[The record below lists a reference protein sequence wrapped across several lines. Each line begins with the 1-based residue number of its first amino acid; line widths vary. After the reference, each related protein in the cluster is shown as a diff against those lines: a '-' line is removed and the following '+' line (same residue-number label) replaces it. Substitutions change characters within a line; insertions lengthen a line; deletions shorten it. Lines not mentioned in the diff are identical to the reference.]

1 MHAIFTLFIS
11 NIRKKKI
18 QNGLVA
24 VLIMLSTLLLATSI
38 TIIQNTESLF
48 EKKHDETD
56 GAHQILTMGDELHN
70 PKILHKWW
78 NDQNGV
84 TASELI
90 PYKNLSKIK
99 HNGTETSNLY
109 VFMMNTP
116 KTPFTIDKLLVA
128 EGEKQDYP
136 KRGTIW
142 IPTSMASSNDISL
155 GDFIEFQTG
164 EKTFKLR
171 VSSIVVDL
179 PFGGPFTTNARVWMN
194 EKDYQEQL
202 QSMVGKDKYM
212 MALRFDDYSQSA
224 SYWERFEQYLNSPY
238 HENKME
244 YEEIASFYLIINK
257 IIGFV
262 MAFLGVIMMFVSL
275 FIIGFSISDAILSNY
290 KTIGVI
296 KSIGLTS
303 RGIIGA
309 YVMQYGVLTI
319 VSIIPGLIVSN
330 VLSRIIF
337 ESSLSFLKV
346 GDRLENVQGFADSIF
361 IGITILII
369 VIITAFFYSNK
380 ARKVEPV
387 QAIKYGMSEAE
398 NSKMTRRLNNS
409 NRILRFMGL
418 PIQMQIGIKNLS
430 KNMKTS
436 ILMILLTTLTS
447 AVLVFGYVLLNSIIS
462 IKQTAPLWGYD
473 SSNIAVTIFNE
484 SAFSKEEFGE
494 DLLSDSRIK
503 NLAWVGELNGVIPNE
518 PNQTLNININ
528 VLEGSYEDLGFENVS
543 GRNPHNK
550 NEIAIGV
557 NVARSL
563 KRDVGDV
570 MDVYMEGKKHS
581 LIITG
586 IYQSIANMSYSA
598 RVSADV
604 AMVYNPGYEAKE
616 LSFINLK
623 DVTQADQI
631 VGELNERYKKSI
643 SAVTQ
648 QTLLD
653 SVYKEAVEVL
663 VMPLSVMG
671 ILFITVTFIIIFSIC
686 RINVRKESSTYG
698 IYKSIG
704 MTSNKIR
711 WSITLGIVILSAFG
725 VLFGV
730 FVGVKLLPL
739 VLENILSQYGLI
751 KLPLVVNW
759 GMSTVVAC
767 LSIVAAGLGCWLSTR
782 VISKTSP
789 RILIVE

>member
-1 MHAIFTLFIS
+1 MYAIFTLFIS

-38 TIIQNTESLF
+38 TIIQNTENLF

-56 GAHQILTMGDELHN
+56 GAHQILLMGNELHN
-70 PKILHKWW
+70 PKLVNEWW

-90 PYKNLSKIK
+90 PFKNLSGIK
-99 HNGTETSNLY
+99 HNGTETLSLY
-109 VFMMNTP
+109 LFMMNTP

-136 KRGTIW
+136 KKGTIW

-194 EKDYQEQL
+194 EIDYKEQL

-224 SYWERFEQYLNSPY
+224 SYWAQFEEYLNSQY
-238 HENKME
+238 LDSKME
-244 YEEIASFYLIINK
+244 YEEIVSFYLIINK

-296 KSIGLTS
+296 KSIGLSS

-309 YVMQYGVLTI
+309 YVMQYGILTI
-319 VSIIPGLIVSN
+319 VSIIPGLIVSS
-330 VLSRIIF
+330 VLTRTII

-346 GDRLENVQGFADSIF
+346 GDRLENVHGFADSLF
-361 IGITILII
+361 IGLTILII

-380 ARKVEPV
+380 ARNVEPV
-387 QAIKYGMSEAE
+387 QAIRYGMSEAE
-398 NSKMTRRLNNS
+398 SSKMTRRLNNS
-409 NRILRFMGL
+409 NRIIGLTGL
-418 PIQMQIGIKNLS
+418 PIPMQIGMKNLS

-436 ILMILLTTLTS
+436 ILMIILTTLTS
-447 AVLVFGYVLLNSIIS
+447 AVLVFGVVLLNSIMS
-462 IKQTAPLWGYD
+462 INQTAPSWGYD
-473 SSNIAVTIFNE
+473 SSNIAVIIFNE
-484 SAFSKEEFGE
+484 STFSKEEFEE

-503 NLAWVGELNGVIPNE
+503 NFAWVGELNGVIPIKSKQ
-518 PNQTLNININ
+518 PLNINIS
-528 VLEGSYEDLGFENVS
+528 VVEGSYNDLGFENVR
-543 GRNPHNK
+543 GRNPRNK
-550 NEIAIGV
+550 NEITIGV
-557 NVARSL
+557 NVARYL
-563 KRDVGDV
+563 NKDVGDV
-570 MDVYMEGKKHS
+570 MDINIEGKKHS

-598 RVSADV
+598 RLTVDV
-604 AMVYNPGYEAKE
+604 AKVYNPEYEVKE
-616 LSFINLK
+616 LALINLM
-623 DVTQADQI
+623 DVTKADQF
-631 VGELNERYKKSI
+631 VGELNKTYKKSV

-648 QTLLD
+648 QTLLE
-653 SVYKEAVEVL
+653 SVYKEAVLVL
-663 VMPLSVMG
+663 IMPLSVMG
-671 ILFITVTFIIIFSIC
+671 ILFLTVTFIIIFSVS

-704 MTSNKIR
+704 MTSTKIR
-711 WSITLGIVILSAFG
+711 WSITLGVAILSALG
-725 VLFGV
+725 ALLGMLL
-730 FVGVKLLPL
+730 GVKLLPL

-759 GMSTVVAC
+759 GMSIGVTCFSIIAAC
-767 LSIVAAGLGCWLSTR
+767 IGCWLSTR

-789 RILIVE
+789 RILIIE